1 MRKIF
6 CDDGSTAVK
15 LAWFDETGELHTLVS
30 HNSFKEGWNTSG
42 FGSEKTFNYFAN
54 DEKYAFDTHNPS
66 AMITTNIEYQ
76 YGVENLLAVH
86 HALLQ
91 TGLAPQDIE
100 LWVTLPVSEYF
111 TLDMQ
116 EHTEN
121 INKKIENL
129 KKDITLNKGKVFNIK
144 KINVLPESLPA
155 ALSSLE
161 ADDVSDLETSLVVD
175 LGGTTLDC
183 GAISGRYKSVSKVS
197 GEPGLG
203 VTLVT
208 TATMNALKQAGSY
221 TSYYIADQL
230 VKNKDNPELFEQV
243 VNDNSKTSVVKT
255 VIEQNIK
262 RLSERVIQHLNN
274 HYKGVNRIYLTGG
287 GAALIYPAIKSEFPL
302 LKDKVKILPE
312 AQLALVTSIAEI
324 NR

>member
-15 LAWFDETGELHTLVS
+15 LAWFDEAGKRHTIVS
-30 HNSFKEGWNTSG
+30 YNSFKEGWNTSG
-42 FGSEKTFNYFAN
+42 FGSERTFNYLV
-54 DEKYAFDTHNPS
+54 DGEKYAFDTHNPS
-66 AMITTNIEYQ
+66 AIITTNIEYQ
-76 YGVENLLAVH
+76 YGVENRLAVH

-91 TGLAPQDIE
+91 TGLDPQEVE

-111 TLDMQ
+111 TLDME
-116 EHTEN
+116 EHTDN

-129 KKDITLNKGKVFNIK
+129 KKDVTFNKDDIFTIK
-144 KINVLPESLPA
+144 KIHVIPESLPA

-161 ADDVSDLETSLVVD
+161 ADNVSDLETSLVVD

-183 GAISGRYKSVSKVS
+183 GAISGRYKGVSKVS

-208 TATMNALKQAGSY
+208 TATMNSLKQAGSH

-230 VKNKDNPELFEQV
+230 VKNKDDTKLFETV
-243 VNDNSKTSVVKT
+243 VNDRSKIDAVKAVITNS
-255 VIEQNIK
+255 IE
-262 RLSERVIQHLNN
+262 RLSERVIQHLNT
-274 HYKGVNRIYLTGG
+274 YKGVNRIYLTGG
-287 GAALIYPAIKSEFPL
+287 GAPLIYPAIRKAFPL

>member
-1 MRKIF
+1 MIKIF

-15 LAWFDETGELHTLVS
+15 LAWFDDVGQRHTLVS

-42 FGSEKTFNYFAN
+42 FGSEKTFNYLV
-54 DEKYAFDTHNPS
+54 DGEKYTFDTHNPS

-76 YGVENLLAVH
+76 YNIENRLAVH
-86 HALLQ
+86 HALLK
-91 TGLAPQDIE
+91 TGLAPQTVE

-116 EHTEN
+116 ENTKN

-129 KKDITLNKGKVFNIK
+129 SKDIILNKGDTFTIK
-144 KINVLPESLPA
+144 SIHVLPESLPA
-155 ALSSLE
+155 ALSLLE
-161 ADDVSDLETSLVVD
+161 ADNVSDLETSLVVD

-183 GAISGRYKSVSKVS
+183 GAISGQYKNVSKVT

-208 TATMNALKQAGSY
+208 TATMNALKQAGSQ

-230 VKNKDNPELFEQV
+230 VKNKDNSELFETV
-243 VNDNSKTSVVKT
+243 VNDSSKIEAVKT
-255 VIEQNIK
+255 VIANSIEQ
-262 RLSERVIQHLNN
+262 LSERVVQHLNQ
-274 HYKGVNRIYLTGG
+274 YKGVNRIYLTGG
-287 GAALIYPAIKSEFPL
+287 GASLISPAIKAAFPL
-302 LKDKVKILPE
+302 LKEKIKILPD

>member
-15 LAWFDETGELHTLVS
+15 LAWFDDSGERHTLVS

-42 FGSEKTFNYFAN
+42 FGSEKTFNYLV
-54 DEKYAFDTHNPS
+54 DGEKYAFDTHNP
-66 AMITTNIEYQ
+66 AAIITTNIEYQ
-76 YGVENLLAVH
+76 YEVENRLAVH

-91 TGLAPQDIE
+91 TGLDPQEVE

-111 TLDMQ
+111 TVDMQ
-116 EHTEN
+116 EHKEN
-121 INKKIENL
+121 INKKSDNL
-129 KKDITLNKGKVFNIK
+129 KKAITLNKGNVFTIK
-144 KINVLPESLPA
+144 KIHVLPESLPA

-161 ADDVSDLETSLVVD
+161 ADNVSDLETSLVVD

-183 GAISGRYKSVSKVS
+183 GAISGRYKGVSKVS

-208 TATMNALKQAGSY
+208 TAAMNALKQSGNH

-230 VKNKDNPELFEQV
+230 VKNKDDIELFKTV
-243 VNDNSKTSVVKT
+243 VNDRSRIDTVKG
-255 VIEQNIK
+255 VIEKSIG
-262 RLSERVIQHLNN
+262 RLSERVIQHLQS
-274 HYKGVNRIYLTGG
+274 YKGVNRIYLTGG
-287 GAALIYPAIKSEFPL
+287 GATLIYPAIKAAFPL
-302 LKDKVKILPE
+302 LKDKVKILPD
-312 AQLALVTSIAEI
+312 AQLALVTAIAEI

>member
-1 MRKIF
+1 MKKLF

-15 LAWFDETGELHTLVS
+15 LAWFDDNGERHTLVS

-42 FGSEKTFNYFAN
+42 FGSDKTYNYLA
-54 DEKYAFDTHNPS
+54 DGEKYAFDTHNPS
-66 AMITTNIEYQ
+66 AIVTTNIEYQ
-76 YGVENLLAVH
+76 YGVENRLSVH

-91 TGLAPQDIE
+91 TGLEPQDVE

-111 TLDMQ
+111 TSDMQ
-116 EHTEN
+116 ENTDN
-121 INKKIENL
+121 IQRKSANL
-129 KKDITLNKGKVFNIK
+129 QKDITLNKGQLFSIK
-144 KINVLPESLPA
+144 KVHVLPESLPA
-155 ALSSLE
+155 ALTSLE
-161 ADDVSDLETSLVVD
+161 ADNVRDLETSLVVD

-183 GAISGRYKSVSKVS
+183 GAIAGRYRSVSQVS

-208 TATMNALKQAGSY
+208 TALMNALKQAGSH

-230 VKNKDNPELFEQV
+230 VKNRNTRELFETV
-243 VNDNSKTSVVKT
+243 VNDASKIDTVCSV
-255 VIEQNIK
+255 IDSSIA
-262 RLSERVIQHLNN
+262 RLSERVIQHLQA
-274 HYKGVNRIYLTGG
+274 YKGVNRIYLTGG
-287 GAALIYPAIKSEFPL
+287 GAELIYPAVKAAFPL
-302 LKDKVKILPE
+302 LKEKVSILPD

>member
-15 LAWFDETGELHTLVS
+15 LAWFDDADKRHTLVS

-42 FGSEKTFNYFAN
+42 FGSEKTFNYLV
-54 DEKYAFDTHNPS
+54 DGEKYAFDTHNPS

-76 YGVENLLAVH
+76 YGVENRLAVH

-91 TGLAPQDIE
+91 TGLEPQDVE

-111 TLDMQ
+111 TVDMQ
-116 EHTEN
+116 ENSEN
-121 INKKIENL
+121 INKKIDNL
-129 KKDITLNKGKVFNIK
+129 KKNITLNKGTVFTIK
-144 KINVLPESLPA
+144 KIHVLPESLPA
-155 ALSSLE
+155 ALTSLE
-161 ADDVSDLETSLVVD
+161 ADNVTELESSLVVD

-183 GAISGRYKSVSKVS
+183 GAISGRYKGVSRVS

-208 TATMNALKQAGSY
+208 TAAMNALKQAGSQ

-230 VKNKDNPELFEQV
+230 VRNKDDTELFENV
-243 VNDNSKTSVVKT
+243 VNDSSRIDAVKS
-255 VIEQNIK
+255 VIESSIA
-262 RLSERVIQHLNN
+262 RLSERVIQHLQS
-274 HYKGVNRIYLTGG
+274 YKGVNRIYLTGG
-287 GAALIYPAIKSEFPL
+287 GAVLIYPAIRAAFPL
-302 LKDKVKILPE
+302 LKDKVKILPD

>member
-1 MRKIF
+1 MKKLF

-15 LAWFDETGELHTLVS
+15 LAWFDDNGELHTLVS

-42 FGSEKTFNYFAN
+42 FGSDKTYNYLA
-54 DEKYAFDTHNPS
+54 DGEKYAFDTHNPS
-66 AMITTNIEYQ
+66 AIVTTNIEYQ
-76 YGVENLLAVH
+76 YGVENRLAVH

-91 TGLAPQDIE
+91 TGLEPQDVE

-111 TLDMQ
+111 TSDMQ
-116 EHTEN
+116 ENTDN
-121 INKKIENL
+121 IRRKAANL
-129 KKDITLNKGKVFNIK
+129 QKEITLNKGQLFSIK
-144 KINVLPESLPA
+144 SVHVLPESLPA
-155 ALSSLE
+155 ALASLE
-161 ADDVSDLETSLVVD
+161 ADNVSDLETSLVVD

-183 GAISGRYKSVSKVS
+183 GAIAGRYRSVSQVS

-208 TATMNALKQAGSY
+208 TALMNTLKQAGSH

-230 VKNKDNPELFEQV
+230 VKNRNNRALFETV
-243 VNDNSKTSVVKT
+243 VNDADKIDAVRG
-255 VIEQNIK
+255 VIDSSIA
-262 RLSERVIQHLNN
+262 RLAERVIQHLQA
-274 HYKGVNRIYLTGG
+274 YKGVNRIYLTGG
-287 GAALIYPAIKSEFPL
+287 GAELIYPAVKAAFPL
-302 LKDKVKILPE
+302 LKEKVKILPH